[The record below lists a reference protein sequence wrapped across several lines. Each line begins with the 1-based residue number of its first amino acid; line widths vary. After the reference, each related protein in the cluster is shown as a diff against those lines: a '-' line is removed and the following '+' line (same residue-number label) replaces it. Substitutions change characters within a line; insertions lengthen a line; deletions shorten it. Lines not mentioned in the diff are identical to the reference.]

1 MSWHQ
6 TKIQRRSLQW
16 WKNDSS
22 YKILSPLLSASCN
35 FTLHMLASPLSGG
48 PPILG
53 HSLMVRNTL
62 PDSLISL
69 LLSQALCRPVFHFF
83 SGLCN
88 TNHTSKT
95 QLRGP
100 YLPPVLSIHM
110 LSMPGPRSLLLPLH
124 HRVCNA
130 FFWAS
135 SAVPPLFL
143 WTSVTH
149 SLPSLPYACYSFP
162 KTCCVHQPT
171 CPSLSLTQISS
182 RSTFQTWLSSAAEQ
196 HSNFRL
202 TTSHLS
208 PPHSLIFL
216 DCGSAYT

>member
-1 MSWHQ
+1 MWLPFTDLCQYHSKLCGPLFPPHHQLQIWFTSITVIQLGLKCSEKCEMSWHQ
-6 TKIQRRSLQW
+6 TKNQRRSLQW

-22 YKILSPLLSASCN
+22 YKILSLLLSASCN
-35 FTLHMLASPLSGG
+35 FTLLHMLAHPLSGG

-69 LLSQALCRPVFHFF
+69 LLSQALCRPTSLFF

-110 LSMPGPRSLLLPLH
+110 LSMPGPLLLPLH
-124 HRVCNA
+124 HCVCNA

-149 SLPSLPYACYSFP
+149 SLPSYPMPVTPSPRLPIYTNPLAP
-162 KTCCVHQPT
+162 
-171 CPSLSLTQISS
+171 
-182 RSTFQTWLSSAAEQ
+182 A
-196 HSNFRL
+196 
-202 TTSHLS
+202 SH
-208 PPHSLIFL
+208 
-216 DCGSAYT
+216 

>member
-1 MSWHQ
+1 MTIIRLGLKFSEKCEMSWHQ

-35 FTLHMLASPLSGG
+35 FTLHMLARPLSGG

-110 LSMPGPRSLLLPLH
+110 LARPGPRSLLLPLH

-135 SAVPPLFL
+135 SAVPSLFL
-143 WTSVTH
+143 WTSVTR
-149 SLPSLPYACYSFP
+149 SLPSYPMP
-162 KTCCVHQPT
+162 VT
-171 CPSLSLTQISS
+171 PSP
-182 RSTFQTWLSSAAEQ
+182 
-196 HSNFRL
+196 RL
-202 TTSHLS
+202 AVYTNPLAPASH
-208 PPHSLIFL
+208 
-216 DCGSAYT
+216 